1 MYIGTY
7 GYTHDMGGGGG
18 KKSHSTNA
26 LYLFLILASFSGF
39 SCTEV
44 YRVWRCTG
52 TGEERA
58 TNPSGT
64 PWISDSTVGA
74 EDQKLC
80 RSE

>member
-1 MYIGTY
+1 VLP
-7 GYTHDMGGGGG
+7 
-18 KKSHSTNA
+18 S
-26 LYLFLILASFSGF
+26 LLFPYP
-39 SCTEV
+39 EV

-52 TGEERA
+52 AGEERT

-64 PWISDSTVGA
+64 PWISDSTAGV